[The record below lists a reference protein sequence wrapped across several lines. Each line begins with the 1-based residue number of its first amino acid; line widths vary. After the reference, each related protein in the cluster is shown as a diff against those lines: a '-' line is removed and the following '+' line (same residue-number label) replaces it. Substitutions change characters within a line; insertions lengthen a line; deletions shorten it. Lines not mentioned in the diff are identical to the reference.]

1 MPTVT
6 LALKF
11 MYQPLYRLSTGRIR
25 YFWIKTF
32 VESAVWLCRKAP
44 DQVSHFAKCDT
55 CPCASFLP
63 PQRRSFNRNDP
74 AAGIFFPIIGK
85 NVLKFSNH
93 WKMLGLRRKNVMTLA
108 NKVTIT
114 RLLGIPVFILLT
126 LYYTMSLAAGN
137 GSETYRIWALVVFV
151 AIASTDALDGYLARS
166 RHEITE
172 LGRILDPLADKAL
185 LLSALIL
192 LTRPSLPGLVPHIPI
207 WFTALTISRDVLLL
221 LGSVVIHHFVGTV
234 KVRPRI
240 FGKVATVLTMLAI
253 LWVLA
258 QWPEGGFIWLIV
270 AAGLLIFVSGAFY
283 LFDGIRQ
290 LEHHSGA
297 DTAGSNA

>member
-1 MPTVT
+1 
-6 LALKF
+6 
-11 MYQPLYRLSTGRIR
+11 
-25 YFWIKTF
+25 
-32 VESAVWLCRKAP
+32 
-44 DQVSHFAKCDT
+44 
-55 CPCASFLP
+55 
-63 PQRRSFNRNDP
+63 
-74 AAGIFFPIIGK
+74 
-85 NVLKFSNH
+85 
-93 WKMLGLRRKNVMTLA
+93 MTLA